1 MEGRRWV
8 RAVLAC
14 SLAAVTCALAPAG
27 APAAVDRDERL
38 LPDHR
43 IVGLYGM
50 PGKPTLG
57 ALGRHSWRGA
67 HERVRRMAAEHRTTS
82 RPTVRAYEA
91 IATLATDEAGRD
103 GAYSRPVS
111 LIVLAGWLD
120 QARRADARLIVD
132 LQPGRAD
139 ALEQARA
146 LEPLL
151 REPDVHLALDPEWEL
166 GPGQRHRKGR
176 VGSMSGREIDRI
188 AAWLDDLAAE
198 EGLAQ
203 KLLLVHRFQASMVR
217 EPGRIGEH
225 ERVAVVMSMDGHG
238 TRGGKRARYED
249 LAATTPDLYGGMMLF
264 QSRDSGGLFTPFQ
277 LRRLDPA
284 PDLIFVQ

>member
-1 MEGRRWV
+1 M
-8 RAVLAC
+8 LAG
-14 SLAAVTCALAPAG
+14 AAAALTCALAPAG

-67 HERVRRMAAEHRTTS
+67 HERVHRMAREHRTQQ

-91 IATLATDEAGRD
+91 IATLATHEGGRD

-111 LIVLAGWLD
+111 LIMLAGWLE

-176 VGSMSGREIDRI
+176 VGSMSGREVDGI
-188 AAWLDDLAAE
+188 AAWLGDLAAE

-203 KLLLVHRFQASMVR
+203 KVLLVHRFQASMVR
-217 EPGRIGEH
+217 DPQRIGGH

-238 TRGGKRARYED
+238 TRGAKRARYEG
-249 LAATTPDLYGGMMLF
+249 LAATTPDLYSGMMLF
-264 QSRDSGGLFTPFQ
+264 QHRDTSGLFTPFQ